1 MAVILAS
8 GLDGIRNNL
17 TPPDAVDQNIY
28 KMSRNER
35 ELNGIDSLP
44 SSLEFAL
51 IELEMDHIVREAL
64 GDHILEKFTTAKEL
78 EWNKYRTRVH
88 NWEHE
93 EYLRMY

>member
-8 GLDGIRNNL
+8 GLDGIRKDL
-17 TPPDAVDQNIY
+17 TPPAAVDRNIY
-28 KMSRNER
+28 KMTAAER

-51 IELEMDHIVREAL
+51 IELEMDAIVRDAL
-64 GDHILEKFTTAKEL
+64 GDHIYDKFTAAKEI

-88 NWEHE
+88 NWERE
-93 EYLRMY
+93 EYLKMY